1 MDTRRRTFL
10 KVLGGASAAGL
21 ASQPL
26 FRAFADPPVASDEF
40 FVLIHASGGWDVTLS
55 LDPRNERRGLIEPG
69 STDTIDTAPIRRW
82 RNAPLD
88 SDTSTFEIFRPAGS
102 SLRLGPAI
110 GNLGD
115 IPDRLTIINGLAM
128 NTVSHTDGTYF
139 AATGRHLAGAKPVAS
154 SVDTML
160 ANEFG
165 RESLLPTVSVG
176 YPSTYVGT
184 ELDARVSP
192 LRVNS
197 VDTLSKM
204 LNRSTV
210 NTTAAD
216 RQAVTA
222 MLTEESREFAAR
234 SWYRDEIEGFGLQ
247 LAALPRM
254 LSPDVQQIFNATSL
268 AAAQPTFFPT
278 PGLRFQGRAGVNC
291 AFAVEAMKRNLVR
304 CVSFASSSHDT
315 HNNNYRSQPLIQ
327 QELFDTIAA
336 LVRALDAAPHPTR
349 TGRRLSD
356 HTHILVVSDFCRT
369 PQINLTMGRD
379 HYPNGSALVISP
391 KFVGNTS
398 FGRADDDQ
406 LLPASAGMF
415 ADGNRAV
422 APPDLLATFVAA
434 VGVDPRK
441 YLRDGDVIRSLLRA

>member
-40 FVLIHASGGWDVTLS
+40 FVLIHANGGWDVTLS

-82 RNAPLD
+82 RDAPLD
-88 SDTSTFEIFRPAGS
+88 ADSSTFEIIRPAGS

-110 GNLGD
+110 GDLAD
-115 IPDRLTIINGLAM
+115 MPDRLTVINGLAM
-128 NTVSHTDGTYF
+128 NTVSHPDGTFF
-139 AATGRHLAGAKPVAS
+139 AATGRHLAGGKPVAAS
-154 SVDTML
+154 IDTML

-165 RESLLPTVSVG
+165 RTSLLPTVSVG
-176 YPSTYVGT
+176 YPSTFVG
-184 ELDARVSP
+184 EDLDARVSP
-192 LRVNS
+192 LLVGS

-204 LNRSTV
+204 LNRSNV

-222 MLTEESREFAAR
+222 LLTEESRDLAAR
-234 SWYRDEIEGFGLQ
+234 SWYRDELEGFGLQ
-247 LAALPRM
+247 LEALPRM
-254 LSPDVQQIFNATSL
+254 LSPDVQQVFNATAL
-268 AAAQPTFFPT
+268 AAAQPTLFPT
-278 PGLRFQGRAGVNC
+278 GRRFQARAGVNC

-304 CVSFASSSHDT
+304 CVSFSSASHDT

-349 TGRRLSD
+349 TGRRLGD

-369 PQINLTMGRD
+369 PQINLTLGRD

-415 ADGNRAV
+415 ADGDRPV
-422 APPDLLATFVAA
+422 APPDLLATFVSAF
-434 VGVDPRK
+434 GVNPRR
-441 YLRDGDVIRSLLRA
+441 YLRDGDVIRSLLRV

>member
-10 KVLGGASAAGL
+10 KVLGGAGAAGF

-26 FRAFADPPVASDEF
+26 FRAFADPPAASDEF
-40 FVLIHASGGWDVTLS
+40 FVLIHANGAWDVTLS
-55 LDPRNERRGLIEPG
+55 LDPRNERRGIIEPA
-69 STDTIDTAPIRRW
+69 STDTVDTAAIRLW
-82 RNAPLD
+82 RDAPLD
-88 SDTSTFEIFRPAGS
+88 PDSSTFEIVRPSGS
-102 SLRLGPAI
+102 SLRFGPAV
-110 GNLGD
+110 GELASLAS
-115 IPDRLTIINGLAM
+115 RLTVVNGLAM
-128 NTVSHTDGTYF
+128 NTVSHPDGTFF
-139 AATGRHLAGAKPVAS
+139 AATGRHLAGGKPVAA

-176 YPSTYVGT
+176 YPSTYIGD

-204 LNRSTV
+204 LNRSSV
-210 NTTAAD
+210 HTTAAD

-222 MLTEESREFAAR
+222 MLTEESRELAAR
-234 SWYRDEIEGFGLQ
+234 SWYRDEIEAFGLQ
-247 LAALPRM
+247 LQALPRM
-254 LSPDVQQIFNATSL
+254 LSPDVQRVFNAAAL
-268 AAAQPTFFPT
+268 AAAQPTFFPR
-278 PGLRFQGRAGVNC
+278 PGLRYQARAGVNC

-304 CVSFASSSHDT
+304 CVSFASASHDT
-315 HNNNYRSQPLIQ
+315 HNANYRNQALIQ

-349 TGRRLSD
+349 AGRRLAD

-391 KFVGNTS
+391 KFVGGTS

-406 LLPASAGMF
+406 LLPASAGTF
-415 ADGNRAV
+415 ADGVRAV
-422 APPDLLATFVAA
+422 APPDLLATFVGAF
-434 VGVDPRK
+434 GVNPRK
-441 YLRDGDVIRSLLRA
+441 YLRDGDVIRSILRA

>member
-1 MDTRRRTFL
+1 MENRRRTFL
-10 KVLGGASAAGL
+10 KVLGGAAAAGV

-26 FRAFADPPVASDEF
+26 FRAFADPPAASDEF

-88 SDTSTFEIFRPAGS
+88 ADSNTFEIVRPSGS

-115 IPDRLTIINGLAM
+115 MPERLTVFNGLAM
-128 NTVSHTDGTYF
+128 NTVSHADGTFF
-139 AATGRHLAGAKPVAS
+139 AATGRHLAGGKPIAAS
-154 SVDTML
+154 IDTML

-176 YPSTYVGT
+176 YPSTYVGN

-204 LNRSTV
+204 LNRGNV

-222 MLTEESREFAAR
+222 MLTEEARDLAAR

-254 LSPDVQQIFNATSL
+254 LSPDVQQIFNASSL
-268 AAAQPTFFPT
+268 AAAQPSFFPS
-278 PGLRFQGRAGVNC
+278 PGLRFQNRAGVNC

-304 CVSFASSSHDT
+304 CVSFASASHDT
-315 HNNNYRSQPLIQ
+315 HNNNYRNQPLIQ
-327 QELFDTIAA
+327 
-336 LVRALDAAPHPTR
+336 HPTL

-356 HTHILVVSDFCRT
+356 HTHILLVSDFCRT
-369 PQINLTMGRD
+369 PQINLTLGRD

-391 KFVGNTS
+391 KFVGNTA

-406 LLPASAGMF
+406 LLPVSAGMF
-415 ADGNRAV
+415 ADGDRPV
-422 APPDLLATFVAA
+422 APPDVLATFVAA
-434 VGVDPRK
+434 FGVNPRR